1 MRIIAILS
9 LLLLLV
15 TGCGSKNTE
24 TAEAPEAAPAAVEAE
39 VAQEADPVGTVVFTD
54 GSTLEF
60 TEFKQD
66 DPVYLHISGK
76 LNGRTS
82 TLIQMTRVDD
92 IRTWKG
98 ITFESPDTFSVVYR
112 NNKEFRFTDA
122 TLTIGGEGDTISFM
136 NKEPGE
142 DLKEVSVPK
151 GNIKLISFTPLRE
164 ED

>member
-24 TAEAPEAAPAAVEAE
+24 PAEAPATAASATETESVKPAL
-39 VAQEADPVGTVVFTD
+39 PVGTVVFAD
-54 GSTLEF
+54 GSTLELTSF
-60 TEFKQD
+60 LQG
-66 DPVYLHISGK
+66 DPILLRITGK
-76 LNGRTS
+76 LSGRTP

-92 IRTWKG
+92 LRSWRG
-98 ITFESPDTFSVVYR
+98 ITFESPDTFSVSYR

-122 TLTIGGEGDTISFM
+122 TLTIGGEGDVITFM
-136 NKEPGE
+136 NKEVGE
-142 DLKEVSVPK
+142 ELKEVSVPK
-151 GNIKLISFTPLRE
+151 ANIKLISFTPVPQ